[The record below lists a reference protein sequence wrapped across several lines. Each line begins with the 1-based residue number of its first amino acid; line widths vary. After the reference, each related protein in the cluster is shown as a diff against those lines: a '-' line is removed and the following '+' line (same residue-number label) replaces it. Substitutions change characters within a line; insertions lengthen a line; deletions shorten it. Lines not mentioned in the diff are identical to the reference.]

1 MFSKFR
7 SLIFKFDP
15 ETAHNL
21 AIKSLK
27 LNLLPNLSNQEKDD
41 SLFKTKLFGKEINN
55 PIGIAAGFDKN
66 AEVYNSLFKLGFG
79 FVEVGTVTPLE
90 QYGNPKPRVFRLVDD
105 QALINRLG
113 FNNLGSE
120 NISKRIKSNP
130 NKGLLGV
137 NIGPN
142 KDSEDRLNDYLIG
155 LRVFHDIADYVTINI
170 SSPNT
175 ENLRNFHDKSKF
187 DELMDSIEK
196 EKIRLK
202 SKIPIIVKISP
213 DILEEQIEIICKT
226 LIQYKVSAII
236 VSNTS
241 AKNRDKL
248 KDILKHQKGG
258 LSGKPL
264 EEEANKLISKFYKI
278 LNGKIEIIGVGV
290 VPQEINLDPFF
301 SPRKL
306 LDLQAGLY
314 GVKEK
319 DRITDTILN
328 LVSLE
333 KEANSYA
340 RSLSGGM
347 KRRLLMAKA
356 LVHQPP
362 LVFLDEPT
370 AGVDVELRQNLW
382 KNVRMLNKLGVTI
395 ILTTHYLEEAEK
407 MCDRIA
413 ILNKGN
419 VVALDSTKNL
429 LNRIQTKKVTF
440 KTDKEINIQKND
452 LESLEIISK
461 IGNEVCVSYEKSK
474 VNMEKLI
481 NLIKK
486 NNVKIVDI
494 STDDGDLE
502 DVFLRLIKN

>member
-1 MFSKFR
+1 MDKKNILSVKNLKKIYSKQ
-7 SLIFKFDP
+7 
-15 ETAHNL
+15 HNGKTYAL
-21 AIKSLK
+21 ND
-27 LNLLPNLSNQEKDD
+27 LNLDV
-41 SLFKTKLFGKEINN
+41 KEGEI
-55 PIGIAAGFDKN
+55 F
-66 AEVYNSLFKLGFG
+66 
-79 FVEVGTVTPLE
+79 
-90 QYGNPKPRVFRLVDD
+90 
-105 QALINRLG
+105 
-113 FNNLGSE
+113 
-120 NISKRIKSNP
+120 
-130 NKGLLGV
+130 GLLG
-137 NIGPN
+137 PN
-142 KDSEDRLNDYLIG
+142 GAGKTT
-155 LRVFHDIADYVTINI
+155 FINI
-170 SSPNT
+170 LAGTVIKT
-175 ENLRNFHDKSKF
+175 EGEVNVCGF
-187 DELMDSIEK
+187 DLDENPRQVRAS
-196 EKIRLK
+196 
-202 SKIPIIVKISP
+202 
-213 DILEEQIEIICKT
+213 
-226 LIQYKVSAII
+226 
-236 VSNTS
+236 
-241 AKNRDKL
+241 
-248 KDILKHQKGG
+248 
-258 LSGKPL
+258 
-264 EEEANKLISKFYKI
+264 
-278 LNGKIEIIGVGV
+278 VGV
-290 VPQEINLDPFF
+290 VPQEVNLDPFF

-306 LDLQAGLY
+306 LELQAGLY

-319 DRITDTILN
+319 DRITDAILN

-362 LVFLDEPT
+362 IIFLDEPT

-395 ILTTHYLEEAEK
+395 ILTTHYLEEAEE